1 MVLNYD
7 KFSQYESTNL
17 LINFVDRNRVDFV
30 ILYEVHYTKI
40 TYDEKKASQRRNN
53 LDGLLTA
60 VRKKNPNIKVIGLSA
75 TPLVNNL
82 NEGKS
87 LLELITG
94 KIYDDIVTRPTIPNA
109 VTLYQKLSTISI
121 LDSGQPK

>member
-1 MVLNYD
+1 M
-7 KFSQYESTNL
+7 
-17 LINFVDRNRVDFV
+17 
-30 ILYEVHYTKI
+30 
-40 TYDEKKASQRRNN
+40 
-53 LDGLLTA
+53 DGLLTA
-60 VRKKNPNIKVIGLSA
+60 VRKKNPNVKVIGLSA

-82 NEGKS
+82 NEGKL

-94 KIYDDIVTRPTIPNA
+94 KIYDDIVTRPTIPHA